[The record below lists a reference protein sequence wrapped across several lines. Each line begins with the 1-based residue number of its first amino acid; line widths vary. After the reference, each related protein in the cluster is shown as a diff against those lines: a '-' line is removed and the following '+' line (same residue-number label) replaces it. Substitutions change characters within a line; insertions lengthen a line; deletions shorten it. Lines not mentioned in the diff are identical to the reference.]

1 LDSIRDGIALT
12 DCDMWIHRYKVNT
25 DRVSTREVQHLML
38 VEVKTFSADVPD
50 SQRDTYQIINAILR
64 TADRRTWSIPT
75 RDGKPKRYVRS
86 WGVHVLRLSGACP
99 ATSDGI
105 LWDGKLILAEKLEK
119 ILRFEVNPDTL
130 REHSDRRHHAPSVAI
145 QQQLRLRRLR

>member
-1 LDSIRDGIALT
+1 MTAPRRDGEEEPWRKWIRQNPRLDSIRDGIALT

-86 WGVHVLRLSGACP
+86 
-99 ATSDGI
+99 
-105 LWDGKLILAEKLEK
+105 
-119 ILRFEVNPDTL
+119 
-130 REHSDRRHHAPSVAI
+130 
-145 QQQLRLRRLR
+145 